1 MTPRNQQRTSR
12 FLVLLLML
20 IALACAAATLLS
32 PLLLDL
38 LVPAGS
44 RWQQLSDIGQT
55 YGAASAV
62 LSAFA
67 LVAIGLSL
75 FLQAREMRFS
85 RQDAERSHH
94 FQLMQLLI
102 ENPALSRELGIS
114 GTRLDSQVH
123 IYLNLLLSYW
133 EMLFL
138 TGEMP
143 EPVLVEYARANVFNV
158 QAGTRFWEGTRE
170 HRRLVAKSRQAERF
184 VSVIDLAW
192 RQSLEDRP
200 AETPSRGSSPRPIAV
215 GAAAAVA
222 VVGAGIAWFTLG
234 KKRRDT
240 G

>member
-1 MTPRNQQRTSR
+1 MAPRNQQRTSR
-12 FLVLLLML
+12 FLALLLML

-67 LVAIGLSL
+67 LVAIGVSL

-102 ENPALSRELGIS
+102 ENPALSRGLGIS
-114 GTRLDSQVH
+114 RTGLDPQVH

-133 EMLFL
+133 EMLFI

-143 EPVLVEYARANVFNV
+143 EPVLVEYARADIF
-158 QAGTRFWEGTRE
+158 GTQSGKHFWEATRE

-192 RQSLEDRP
+192 RQSLESRS
-200 AETPSRGSSPRPIAV
+200 AETPVRGSSSRPIAV
-215 GAAAAVA
+215 GTAAVVA
-222 VVGAGIAWFTLG
+222 VAGAAIAWLTWE

>member
-1 MTPRNQQRTSR
+1 MAPR
-12 FLVLLLML
+12 
-20 IALACAAATLLS
+20 
-32 PLLLDL
+32 
-38 LVPAGS
+38 
-44 RWQQLSDIGQT
+44 
-55 YGAASAV
+55 AASAV

-102 ENPALSRELGIS
+102 ANPALSRELSIPRTG
-114 GTRLDSQVH
+114 LDPQVH
-123 IYLNLLLSYW
+123 VYLNLLLSYW
-133 EMLFL
+133 EMLFI

-143 EPVLVEYARANVFNV
+143 EPVLVEYARAEFFRTP
-158 QAGTRFWEGTRE
+158 AGMRFWEGTRE

-184 VSVIDLAW
+184 VSIIDLAW
-192 RQSLEDRP
+192 QQSGS
-200 AETPSRGSSPRPIAV
+200 AQTPMRGSSPRPIAV

-222 VVGAGIAWFTLG
+222 VVGAGIAWLTLG
-234 KKRRDT
+234 RKRRDT